1 MSSIRRELRPP
12 ALLFGGSD
20 SKSGHHSGIQSRFS
34 LLLHAAA
41 CYKIFMATPLTIGFL
56 GAGKMATALARG
68 FVRAEIATPKHI
80 IAGDVSPAA
89 RTTFTR
95 ETGAKT
101 TAANADVLKFASVL
115 ILAVKPDQVAGVLTD
130 LRGGFARDHL
140 LISIAAGVMLA
151 KMEAALPAGARVIRV
166 MPNTPALVG
175 EAAAAFA
182 LGKSATVADGELA
195 KKLLSAVGVAFQV
208 KEPLLDAVTG
218 LSGSGP
224 AYVYQFIEALSDG
237 GVAAGLPRDV
247 ATRLA
252 AQTVLGAAK
261 MVLETGQHPGALK
274 DQVTSP
280 GGTTIEGLHE
290 LEKGQLRATV
300 MSAVRVA
307 TEKSKKLG
315 QG

>member
-1 MSSIRRELRPP
+1 MP
-12 ALLFGGSD
+12 
-20 SKSGHHSGIQSRFS
+20 FS
-34 LLLHAAA
+34 LSRYQAA
-41 CYKIFMATPLTIGFL
+41 CYKTFMATQLTIGFL

-68 FVRAEIATPKHI
+68 FVRAELVVPKAI
-80 IAGDVSPAA
+80 IASDPHEAA
-89 RTTFTR
+89 RKNFAS
-95 ETGAKT
+95 EVGAKT
-101 TAANADVLKFASVL
+101 VAANFDVAKFARILVL
-115 ILAVKPDQVAGVLTD
+115 ATKPDQASSVLKEI
-130 LRGGFARDHL
+130 RGKFTGNHL
-140 LISIAAGVMLA
+140 LISIAAGVTLA
-151 KMEAALPAGARVIRV
+151 KLEAVLPSGSKVIRV

-175 EAAAAFA
+175 AGASAFA
-182 LGKSATVADGELA
+182 LGQSATAADGELA
-195 KKLLSAVGVAFQV
+195 RKLLSAVGIAFQV
-208 KEPLLDAVTG
+208 KESLLDAVTG

-237 GVAAGLPRDV
+237 GVASGLPRDI
-247 ATRLA
+247 ASHLA

-290 LEKGQLRATV
+290 LEKGRLRAVV
-300 MSAVRVA
+300 MSAVRAA

>member
-1 MSSIRRELRPP
+1 
-12 ALLFGGSD
+12 
-20 SKSGHHSGIQSRFS
+20 
-34 LLLHAAA
+34 
-41 CYKIFMATPLTIGFL
+41 MAQLKIGFL

-68 FVRAEIATPKHI
+68 FINARLIKASQVVAADPF
-80 IAGDVSPAA
+80 AAA
-89 RTTFTR
+89 REHFTA

-101 TAANADVLKFASVL
+101 FATNLEAARLANVL
-115 ILAVKPDQVAGVLTD
+115 ILATKPDQVAAALAEISGAF
-130 LRGGFARDHL
+130 GGGHL
-140 LISIAAGVMLA
+140 LISIAAGVTIARL
-151 KMEAALPAGARVIRV
+151 EGALPAGARVIRV

-175 EAAAAFA
+175 AGASAFA
-182 LGKSATVADGELA
+182 PGKSATVADGELA
-195 KKLLSAVGVAFQV
+195 QKLLSAVGVALPV
-208 KEPLLDAVTG
+208 KESLLDAVTG

-252 AQTVLGAAK
+252 AQTVLGGAK

-290 LEKGQLRATV
+290 LEKGKLRATL
-300 MSAVRVA
+300 MSAVRAA

>member
-1 MSSIRRELRPP
+1 
-12 ALLFGGSD
+12 
-20 SKSGHHSGIQSRFS
+20 
-34 LLLHAAA
+34 
-41 CYKIFMATPLTIGFL
+41 MATSSTIGFL

-68 FVRAEIATPKHI
+68 FVRAEIVFPKDI
-80 IAGDVSPAA
+80 IAGDLFEAA
-89 RTTFTR
+89 RKSFVA
-95 ETGAKT
+95 ETGAKA
-101 TAANADVLKFASVL
+101 TAKNSEVLKFANAL
-115 ILAVKPDQVAGVLTD
+115 ILATKPDQVPVAL
-130 LRGGFARDHL
+130 AEIRDNFTENHL
-140 LISIAAGVMLA
+140 LISIAAGVTISKL
-151 KMEAALPAGARVIRV
+151 ENLLPAGARVIRV

-175 EAAAAFA
+175 EAASAFA
-182 LGKSATVADGELA
+182 LGKNATEVDGELA

-208 KEPLLDAVTG
+208 KESLLDAVTG

-237 GVAAGLPRDV
+237 GVAAGLPRDI

-280 GGTTIEGLHE
+280 GGTTIEGLHA
-290 LEKGQLRATV
+290 LEKGKLRATV
-300 MSAVRVA
+300 MSAVRAA